1 LIVDDSALARRAIR
15 AVLAES
21 NAFEVVGEAA
31 DAASGIA
38 RTRVLTPDLVLM
50 DLRMPRLGGL
60 EAIRVIKEEFPGTIV
75 VVLSVSDDPQD
86 FFEAIRC
93 GAQGYL
99 VKNVEPGLW
108 LEYLEALVHGDARI
122 SRAIASRILHEFTQS
137 TAAPADLPTL
147 TRREEEILR
156 LVAGS
161 AQQRDRGLSRD
172 RRGNGQAASAKHP
185 REAPSAKPRRACD
198 ICRAAGT
205 RAARCRPERSAGFVT
220 AGQRSQ
226 TEHPGSPLRRLHGA
240 PCRVL
245 DRRARRRRRA
255 HRRDLPRRVGS

>member
-1 LIVDDSALARRAIR
+1 MTRTLIVDDSALARRAIR

-21 NAFEVVGEAA
+21 PAFEVVGEAA
-31 DAASGIA
+31 DAESGIA
-38 RTRVLTPDLVLM
+38 RTRELAPDLVLM

-60 EAIRVIKEEFPGTIV
+60 EAIRMIKEEFPGTLV

-122 SRAIASRILHEFTQS
+122 SRAIASRILREFTQS
-137 TAAPADLPTL
+137 AAASVDSPTL

-156 LVAGS
+156 LVA
-161 AQQRDRGLSRD
+161 RGLPNKEIADTLSIVEGTVKRHLQNILEKLHLRNRVELATFAVRQGLARPD
-172 RRGNGQAASAKHP
+172 
-185 REAPSAKPRRACD
+185 
-198 ICRAAGT
+198 AG
-205 RAARCRPERSAGFVT
+205 RS
-220 AGQRSQ
+220 
-226 TEHPGSPLRRLHGA
+226 GA
-240 PCRVL
+240 P
-245 DRRARRRRRA
+245 D
-255 HRRDLPRRVGS
+255 S